1 MNTILSTTLLTSLA
15 IAFGAGVYIG
25 RHYANTRMLE
35 LERQLVVLH
44 SRLSLAQ
51 AQQRGDA

>member
-1 MNTILSTTLLTSLA
+1 MNTLLSITLLTSLA

-25 RHYANTRMLE
+25 RHYANARMLE
-35 LERQLVVLH
+35 LERQLSH

-51 AQQRGDA
+51 AEQRGGA